1 MYLKALEDGQD
12 ILVIWQTSLHLHAT
26 GYIVDSL
33 KKKMPDNLSV
43 ILPEEDHLQNPG
55 HKFCPHPMTVSV
67 GK

>member
-1 MYLKALEDGQD
+1 MYLKALGDGQD
-12 ILVIWQTSLHLHAT
+12 ILVIWQTSLHLYAT

-33 KKKMPDNLSV
+33 KISANLSV

-55 HKFCPHPMTVSV
+55 HKFCPHPMTASV